1 MRRGGGGDLVFR
13 RMGYVA
19 PLFRYP
25 FSPAAKG
32 VFVDSSPSV
41 GQNRILAHTMLIKR
55 KAMRDVVADTDVDL
69 R

>member
-1 MRRGGGGDLVFR
+1 MRRRGGELVFR

-32 VFVDSSPSV
+32 VFVAMSPSV
-41 GQNRILAHTMLIKR
+41 GQNRILAHTKLTKR

>member
-1 MRRGGGGDLVFR
+1 MRRGVGDLVFR

-25 FSPAAKG
+25 FSPMAKG
-32 VFVDSSPSV
+32 VFVAPSPSV
-41 GQNRILAHTMLIKR
+41 GQNHILAHTKLTKR
-55 KAMRDVVADTDVDL
+55 KAMRDVFADTDVDL